1 MTGLKAAVT
10 LAAILLL
17 AAEATAQRQME
28 NLGRGMVAIHQGGGK
43 VYVMDRP
50 PPAFSGPYSTRPIP
64 LMQNKLTVF
73 AGRKK
78 GP

>member
-17 AAEATAQRQME
+17 PAEATARRQME
-28 NLGRGMVAIHQGGGK
+28 NLGRGMVAIHPGGGK

-50 PPAFSGPYSTRPIP
+50 PPAFSGPRSTTPNP
-64 LMQNKLTVF
+64 MMQNKLTVF
-73 AGRKK
+73 AGRKN